1 MKKVFFAGALV
12 LTCAAT
18 SLAATEYNGDKI
30 DGVPVITRL
39 DVADLAPGKHRFMFK
54 GADMNLGQSYYV
66 PVMVAKG
73 QKPGKRLLLNTG
85 IHGDELNG
93 SRVVQKVFDSLD
105 PAKLSGAVVGV
116 VQASPGALMHVNRK
130 WYLSTDGGDLVDMNR
145 IMPGKPRGNTAEVH
159 ADKLWSNLWNGNADQ
174 MIDLHTQST
183 DTEYPV
189 FIYAD
194 YRMPEVQRLA
204 ELIPAD
210 QIKADPGSRGNVEGE
225 FVFAKIPAITLEMGN
240 GRVYEPE
247 RIDRA
252 VEGINNVLI
261 DMQMID
267 GKMGRTAKTFGT
279 YIGNDM
285 TSIRASRGGYAE
297 IMVKIG
303 DNVKKGEKVAV
314 QRNPFGDV
322 IQEYTAT
329 RDGKVLSTGT
339 GATREAGAL
348 LVRILNQNPDPLCEK
363 GC

>member
-1 MKKVFFAGALV
+1 MKRVLMAGAMALV
-12 LTCAAT
+12 CAMPAIG
-18 SLAATEYNGDKI
+18 ATEYNGDKI

-39 DVADLAPGKHRFMFK
+39 DVSDLAPGKHRFMFR
-54 GADMNLGQSYYV
+54 GADMNLGQAYYV
-66 PVMVAKG
+66 PVMVVKG
-73 QKPGKRLLLNTG
+73 QKPGKKLLLNTG

-93 SRVVQKVFDSLD
+93 SRVVQKVVDSLD
-105 PAKLSGAVVGV
+105 PASLSGTVTAV

-145 IMPGKPRGNTAEVH
+145 IMPGKAKGNTAEVH
-159 ADKLWSNLWNGNADQ
+159 ADKLSNNLWAGNADQ
-174 MIDLHTQST
+174 AIDLHTQST

-225 FVFAKIPAITLEMGN
+225 FVFNKIPAITLEMGN

-247 RIDRA
+247 RIDRS
-252 VEGINNVLI
+252 VEGVRNVLI
-261 DMQMID
+261 DMKMLD
-267 GKMGRTAKTFGT
+267 GKMGRTAKDYGTF
-279 YIGNDM
+279 IGNDM
-285 TSIRASRGGYAE
+285 TSVRATRGGYAE
-297 IMVKIG
+297 ILVKIG
-303 DNVKKGEKVAV
+303 DDVKKGDKIAV

-322 IQEYTAT
+322 IQEYTAP
-329 RDGKVLSTGT
+329 RDGKVLSVGT

-348 LVRILNQNPDPLCEK
+348 LVRIHNVNPDPACAK